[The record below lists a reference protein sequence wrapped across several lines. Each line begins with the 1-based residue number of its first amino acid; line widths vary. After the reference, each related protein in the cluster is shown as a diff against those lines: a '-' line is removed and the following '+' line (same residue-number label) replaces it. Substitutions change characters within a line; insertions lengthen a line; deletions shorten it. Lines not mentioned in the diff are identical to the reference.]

1 MTFLAPVPAIIAAAV
16 AVPAVLVLYFL
27 KLRRR
32 PVRVGTT
39 MLWRQ
44 AAEDLQANV
53 PFRMLRPSV
62 LLFVQLVILVLL
74 LLALARPAIDAAG
87 AMPARVFIVIDRS
100 ASMRATDMPD
110 GQTRFAEAV
119 RLAERAV
126 ERITAGNSQSQ
137 ITLVAFAAEPE
148 IVAGPT
154 GSRADLLR
162 ALRRLTPND
171 QPGDLA
177 AALRLVQALSTPDDE
192 ASVDRPLVV
201 VCSDGSTGTDLPAL
215 AADLRFERAGPA
227 TPGENLGLVAL
238 AARRDHETP
247 SLVRVFA
254 RVQSTLEETVPLS
267 LSVALNGEVV
277 TRRAIDALPA
287 DGSGP
292 GETPVALEVQA
303 PGEALLTLAID
314 RPDVL
319 VADDSASVVL
329 GAPRRPAVLLVRESE
344 AESAGA
350 GWLLTDVLRELDLS
364 GLTLMSAERVAS
376 LGPGAY
382 AGVDLAIFDG
392 APAPFAPPV
401 PSLHF
406 GGAESVPQLRTVAGP
421 ARVLPVLAWERSS
434 PLLRDISL
442 DAVRVG
448 RGVLLDAAGDD
459 AGFTE
464 LARTAAGVV
473 LASVRDGQTTRVVS
487 GFDLVQ
493 STWPVDY
500 SFPLFLANTL
510 ESLARSGASMTGWAA
525 TTAEPANP
533 PGLLDA
539 GPVDGGPG
547 GSAVLTDPT
556 GNQRPRVAA
565 SQDPD
570 RPARLGVLELAG
582 LWSIG
587 TSQIPV
593 NLVSP
598 SESALASPVS
608 LPVPGGTIAQTT
620 DNAGR
625 GEPREIWPWFVLAA
639 AAVLGIEWVL
649 FGLRAKVS

>member
-1 MTFLAPVPAIIAAAV
+1 VTFLAPVPAIVAAAV

-62 LLFVQLVILVLL
+62 LLFVQLIILALL
-74 LLALARPAIDAAG
+74 LLALARPAIDVAG
-87 AMPARVFIVIDRS
+87 AMPARVFVVIDRS

-119 RLAERAV
+119 RLATRAV

-148 IVAGPT
+148 IIAGPT

-177 AALRLVQALSTPDDE
+177 SALRLVQALSTPDDE
-192 ASVDRPLVV
+192 ASTDRPLVV
-201 VCSDGSTGTDLPAL
+201 ICSDGSADADLPAL
-215 AADLRFERAGPA
+215 AADLRFERAGPER
-227 TPGENLGLVAL
+227 PGDNLGLVAL
-238 AARRDHETP
+238 AARRDHDAP

-254 RVQSTLEETVPLS
+254 RVQSTLAEPVPLS
-267 LSVALNGEVV
+267 IAISLNGEVV
-277 TRRAIDALPA
+277 ARRAIDALPA
-287 DGSGP
+287 GEDGP
-292 GETPVALEVQA
+292 GQTPIALEVQA
-303 PGEALLTLAID
+303 PGEALLTLTLD

-319 VADDSASVVL
+319 ASDNSASVVL

-364 GLTLMSAERVAS
+364 GLTLISAERVAS

-392 APAPFAPPV
+392 APAPFPPPV
-401 PSLHF
+401 PSVHF
-406 GGAESVPQLRTVAGP
+406 GGAASVPQLRTVAGP
-421 ARVLPVLAWERSS
+421 SRVLPVLAWERSS

-448 RGVLLDAAGDD
+448 RGVLLEESSEGTA
-459 AGFTE
+459 FTE

-510 ESLARSGASMTGWAA
+510 ESLSRSGASMTGWAA

-533 PGLLDA
+533 PGLFDA
-539 GPVDGGPG
+539 GPGEGRP
-547 GSAVLTDPT
+547 VLTDPT
-556 GNQRPRVAA
+556 GTERARAA
-565 SQDPD
+565 AAQAPD
-570 RPARLGVLELAG
+570 GPARLGVLDIAG
-582 LWSIG
+582 VWRAG
-587 TSQIPV
+587 TSPIPV

-608 LPVPGGTIAQTT
+608 LPVPGGAVMQTSRG
-620 DNAGR
+620 AGG

-649 FGLRAKVS
+649 FGLRARVS